1 MTVQGERL
9 NFVRCSGCGA
19 PVSGSRYNTPETFRC
34 SACKAGL
41 RVEVFP
47 TFFRSRQ
54 PGQAGEALMS
64 EEEASCFYHGRKKA
78 AALCAECGRF
88 LCALCE
94 VRIGGRSVCP
104 ECIEKGRAD
113 GSMEMLVTQ
122 RTLYDSMALSLSILP
137 LLFFFVTPIT
147 APIAIFI
154 AIRFWNKPG
163 SLLPRTKA
171 RYISAIV
178 VASLQVAGWGI
189 FLASKI

>member
-1 MTVQGERL
+1 
-9 NFVRCSGCGA
+9 
-19 PVSGSRYNTPETFRC
+19 
-34 SACKAGL
+34 
-41 RVEVFP
+41 
-47 TFFRSRQ
+47 
-54 PGQAGEALMS
+54 MS